1 MSKKGKTESPNIVIE
16 AMGESKQTIGVRID
30 NALLAELHKQV
41 ALEKEL
47 AAQEDWPSPTMTDVV
62 EMLLRKGL
70 RTRSAELRQAEGTR
84 PQR

>member
-1 MSKKGKTESPNIVIE
+1 MAPRKEHISNIILE
-16 AMGESKQTIGVRID
+16 ALGESKQTIGVRID
-30 NALLAELHKQV
+30 NALLADLHKQV

-70 RTRSAELRQAEGTR
+70 RTRSYELQQAKR
-84 PQR
+84 H

>member
-1 MSKKGKTESPNIVIE
+1 MAPRKERDANIILE
-16 AMGESKQTIGVRID
+16 ALGESKQTIGVRID
-30 NALLAELHKQV
+30 NALLADLHKQV

-70 RTRSAELRQAEGTR
+70 RTRSYELQQAKR
-84 PQR
+84 H